1 MSQRRGIATQ
11 EPTDHHQAA
20 QIRPNR
26 FMNRYALVAT
36 GSEIDG
42 SDLMIEGMRQD
53 LIWANHRMING

>member
-1 MSQRRGIATQ
+1 
-11 EPTDHHQAA
+11 
-20 QIRPNR
+20 
-26 FMNRYALVAT
+26 MNRYALVAT